1 MLDDVDSFLSR
12 RCSSG
17 RDAKRLRVR
26 TKQNEPQCMLDR
38 KKEQQEEQWIESQLA
53 RQLDEQRGDKRRGKP
68 RGKPKIPVL
77 LRDWRSA
84 TGDDLPHDFC
94 LPKFNFPKWFT
105 GVLTDTMSEDEKTGW

>member
-1 MLDDVDSFLSR
+1 MLDDVDSCLSR

-26 TKQNEPQCMLDR
+26 TKRNEPQWMLDR
-38 KKEQQEEQWIESQLA
+38 KKEQQEEHQLES
-53 RQLDEQRGDKRRGKP
+53 QLDEQRRDKRRGKP
-68 RGKPKIPVL
+68 KTPVL

-94 LPKFNFPKWFT
+94 LPKFNFPQWFT
-105 GVLTDTMSEDEKTGW
+105 GVLTDTLSEDEKTGW